1 MDKFKTLFK
10 EYREE
15 LLYKVQWPRFEELQ
29 DNTVIVLVASVIIAV
44 VISLLDFSFREIVK
58 LIYDLF

>member
-44 VISLLDFSFREIVK
+44 VISLLDFSFRELVK